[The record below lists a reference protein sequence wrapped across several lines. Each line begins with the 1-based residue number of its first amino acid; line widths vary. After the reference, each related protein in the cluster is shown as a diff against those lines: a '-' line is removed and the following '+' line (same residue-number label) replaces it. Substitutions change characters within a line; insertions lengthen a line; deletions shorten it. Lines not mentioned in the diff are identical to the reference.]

1 MRSNHDQAVEA
12 ALTALATVMKAT
24 AYEFGE
30 NQKATI
36 ADMEQALAK
45 NLIDAL
51 NVGTITANQLAL
63 ITAYQTL
70 YIAAVDRAAAQIAT
84 AASKVVE
91 DINAGLNKIDTD
103 LANFNAVPGKT
114 EVN

>member
-1 MRSNHDQAVEA
+1 MLSDHDKTVEA
-12 ALTALATVMKAT
+12 ALSALATVMKAT
-24 AYEFGE
+24 AMEFAE
-30 NQKATI
+30 TERTTI
-36 ADMEQALAK
+36 AEMEMALAK
-45 NLIDAL
+45 NLIQAL

-70 YIAAVDRAAAQIAT
+70 YIAAVDRAASQIAT

-103 LANFNAVPGKT
+103 LALSLIHI
-114 EVN
+114 